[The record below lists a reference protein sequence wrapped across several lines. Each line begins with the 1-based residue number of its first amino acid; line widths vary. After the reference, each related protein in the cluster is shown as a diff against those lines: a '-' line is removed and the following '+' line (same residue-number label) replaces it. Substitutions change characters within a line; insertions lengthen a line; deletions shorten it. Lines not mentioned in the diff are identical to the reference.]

1 MVRKLVYHGIG
12 GNDTLIGGNMKD
24 KVKGRIERGKKA
36 RQDAV
41 KILEQQGK
49 KVPKQI
55 KDRAVREAKKDD
67 E

>member
-1 MVRKLVYHGIG
+1 
-12 GNDTLIGGNMKD
+12 MKD

-36 RQDAV
+36 RKEAV

-55 KDRAVREAKKDD
+55 KDRADREAKKDD